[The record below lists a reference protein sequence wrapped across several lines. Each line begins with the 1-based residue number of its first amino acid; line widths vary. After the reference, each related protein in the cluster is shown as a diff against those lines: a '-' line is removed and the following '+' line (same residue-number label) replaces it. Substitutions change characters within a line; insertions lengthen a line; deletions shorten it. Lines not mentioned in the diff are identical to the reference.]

1 MINAGVSIKL
11 GQGNHVSTSRVAM
24 AKELKDLRKEVEQLR
39 SALVDVAAGN
49 KLDPTKTKLFP
60 DVPKNHWAYEEL
72 AVLAGN
78 GLVEGYPDGNFSGD
92 RMMTRYEFAMIVYRQ
107 MQKGAEISDRL
118 FSEFEP
124 ELERIRVDV
133 VAKDKDGN
141 PTIERVRVIPGRG

>member
-1 MINAGVSIKL
+1 
-11 GQGNHVSTSRVAM
+11 
-24 AKELKDLRKEVEQLR
+24 
-39 SALVDVAAGN
+39 
-49 KLDPTKTKLFP
+49 
-60 DVPKNHWAYEEL
+60 
-72 AVLAGN
+72 
-78 GLVEGYPDGNFSGD
+78 
-92 RMMTRYEFAMIVYRQ
+92 MTRYEFAMIVYRQ